1 MIDNVHAQKLHF
13 MSIAM
18 ELSDPAQSSKLL
30 KSQAKKCISVLH
42 ASRWNNQLERLEV
55 QSKFKDI
62 ISLES
67 DCPIWNRIV
76 LGLPSGQLSFILR
89 AGSDTLPTPLNLCRW
104 KIQTNPRCPLCNSRS
119 PTALHIL
126 NGCPVALNQ
135 GRYTWRHDSVLS
147 CLSPNLENDQRLYA
161 DLPGHRASDSPPL
174 HHPT

>member
-1 MIDNVHAQKLHF
+1 MNFPYLPLLRDKALLSF
-13 MSIAM
+13 LSSISSSSDILVKEASILLDDEIFLKRQSMPQSLCPLLRAAKDSVNSM

-89 AGSDTLPTPLNLCRW
+89 AGSVLYSPL
-104 KIQTNPRCPLCNSRS
+104 
-119 PTALHIL
+119 
-126 NGCPVALNQ
+126 
-135 GRYTWRHDSVLS
+135 
-147 CLSPNLENDQRLYA
+147 
-161 DLPGHRASDSPPL
+161 
-174 HHPT
+174 